1 MSRFSCSS
9 ASRRLTRQCSGRCR
23 IVAAAALLSLT
34 SVAHNS
40 AAQDDAAINDAY
52 ELSTEGLSAFNAG
65 RYGEA
70 LDKFTHAFSIV
81 ELPALAV
88 HMARADVKL
97 GRFVAAAALYEQATQ
112 LDDGIG
118 DPQVQARA
126 RAEAKQERAALL
138 LRTPKLL
145 VRITG
150 VEPSTVS
157 VLVDG
162 ARLPLESF
170 DSGWPLDPGTHKIAA
185 TFDNQRQEQLTSMA
199 ESEAREVRF
208 AFSPLAL
215 QKPLIS
221 AHPEQSSPR
230 TETTP
235 MRTAAW
241 ASFGVGGAGLLVF
254 GTTGIVA
261 LSKSE
266 HFKSIPCGQLGQV
279 RCDPSEQDSYNTW
292 RTLAGVGFYTG
303 AAGLVTAAALYF
315 AEPSKKKTR
324 GTSARML
331 PWVGVGSAG
340 VEGSF

>member
-1 MSRFSCSS
+1 MPRISRSS
-9 ASRRLTRQCSGRCR
+9 PPRRLARHRPGPCI

-34 SVAHNS
+34 SVARS
-40 AAQDDAAINDAY
+40 AGAQDDAAINDAY
-52 ELSTEGLSAFNAG
+52 ELSTQGLSAFNAG

-70 LDKFTHAFSIV
+70 LDKFTHAYSIV
-81 ELPALAV
+81 RLPALAV

-150 VEPSTVS
+150 VEPGGVS

-162 ARLPLESF
+162 ARLSPESF

-185 TFDNQRQEQLTSMA
+185 AFDNQRQEQLASMA
-199 ESEAREVRF
+199 EGEAREVRF

-215 QKPLIS
+215 QKPSIA
-221 AHPEQSSPR
+221 AHSEQSSLR
-230 TETTP
+230 TEMTP

-241 ASFGVGGAGLLVF
+241 ASFGVGGAGLLLF

-266 HFKSIPCGQLGQV
+266 HFKSIPCGQPEQV
-279 RCDPSEQDSYNTW
+279 RCDPSERDSYNTW

-324 GTSARML
+324 EASARML